1 MASSPNERSEAEPSH
16 KPLITVLNGERLS
29 PPPVWMMRQAG
40 RYLPEYRQLRT
51 DKGSFL
57 DLVYD
62 SDAAA
67 DVDESWEGPK
77 GTLDKASV
85 EPVPISAL
93 GPRTVFPQGCS

>member
-1 MASSPNERSEAEPSH
+1 MASSPNEGPEAGPMAT
-16 KPLITVLNGERLS
+16 KTLLAVLNGERLD

-40 RYLPEYRQLRT
+40 RYLPEYRQLRS

-67 DVDESWEGPK
+67 EV
-77 GTLDKASV
+77 TLQPLA
-85 EPVPISAL
+85 AL
-93 GPRTVFPQGCS
+93 SELDGRSCSPTS